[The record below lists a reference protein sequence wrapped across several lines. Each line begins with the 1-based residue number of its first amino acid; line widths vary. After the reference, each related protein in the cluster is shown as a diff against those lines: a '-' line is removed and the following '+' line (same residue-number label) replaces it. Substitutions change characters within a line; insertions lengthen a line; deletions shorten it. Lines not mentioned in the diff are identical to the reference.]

1 MTTVNA
7 DTRPL
12 TAVNCCPH
20 CHKPLP
26 DGSRAAFCS
35 QTCRT
40 LNNRAKW
47 RAAGGAV
54 LMALRKLTSH
64 TPSQAQIEE
73 ALEAADSV
81 RRAALLQALGLT
93 WDRETK
99 TWR

>member
-1 MTTVNA
+1 MTTVNTDA
-7 DTRPL
+7 RSL
-12 TAVNCCPH
+12 TAVNFCPH
-20 CHKPLP
+20 CRKPLP
-26 DGSRAAFCS
+26 DGSSAVFCS

-47 RAAGGAV
+47 QAAGGAV
-54 LMALRKLTSH
+54 LMALRKLTAH

-73 ALEAADSV
+73 ALEAAGSV
-81 RRAALLQALGLT
+81 RRAALLKALGLT